1 MARHMVKGTPGQLEK
16 DFTTTALVGTETVD
30 TAVGVGEIGVI
41 IGSSVDKK
49 QSSIIDALISG
60 IADVLREN
68 EYTV

>member
-1 MARHMVKGTPGQLEK
+1 MARHMVKGTPGMLEK

-30 TAVGVGEIGVI
+30 AAVGVGEIGVV
-41 IGSSVDKK
+41 IGSSVNKK
-49 QSSIIDALISG
+49 QSSIIDALISS